1 MFEWISLG
9 MYRGD
14 LIFSLIVAFTIG
26 IKSMVISRNDYADH
40 IILAKI
46 SYVKYQYLPV
56 YDMYVLI
63 TVDVITY
70 MDSRQV
76 RGKAYMVAW

>member
-1 MFEWISLG
+1 
-9 MYRGD
+9 
-14 LIFSLIVAFTIG
+14 
-26 IKSMVISRNDYADH
+26 MVISRNDYADR

-56 YDMYVLI
+56 YNMYVLI

-76 RGKAYMVAW
+76 WGKAYMVAW